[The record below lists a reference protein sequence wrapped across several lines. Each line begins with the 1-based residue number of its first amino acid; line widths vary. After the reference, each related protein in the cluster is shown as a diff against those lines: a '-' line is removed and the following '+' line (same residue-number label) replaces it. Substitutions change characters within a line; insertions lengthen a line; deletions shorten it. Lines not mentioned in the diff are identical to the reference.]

1 MLKENML
8 HLKKLL
14 LSIVFLLFFSF
25 NLYAEGNYV
34 IINYGISNHDIG
46 ATAGSK
52 NADGRTTTITTD
64 DDDTGFIFSVGR
76 IFEGNWGV
84 DLMYYDL
91 GSSSIKVDKLDFVK
105 IDNLEY
111 EVKTAGTITNDI
123 SGYGFGLIGASDL
136 DSGILGMS
144 FYAKAGVHA
153 WDKSGSTSLL
163 DNNDAFAGSF
173 YNQGIGG
180 YAGLG
185 LGVNIYGNTSLNITY
200 DTLGLTND
208 AGFDN
213 SSSLFGAGLKVNF

>member
-1 MLKENML
+1 ML
-8 HLKKLL
+8 HLKKLF
-14 LSIVFLLFFSF
+14 LSIVFLLFLSF
-25 NLYAEGNYV
+25 NLYAGDNYI
-34 IINYGISNHDIG
+34 IINYGISNHNIG
-46 ATAGSK
+46 ATGSK
-52 NADGRTTTITTD
+52 ATTITTD
-64 DDDTGFIFSVGR
+64 DNDTGFIFSVGR

-91 GSSSIKVDKLDFVK
+91 GSSSITVDKLDFVK

-163 DNNDAFAGSF
+163 DNNNAFAGSF

-185 LGVNIYGNTSLNITY
+185 LGVNIYENTSLNISY